1 MAHAAFTAGLQ
12 MGSLL
17 SKGVRLRH
25 MAHRTVASF
34 LAIAL
39 LAFFRP
45 MRAASAVPQRLR
57 AVSLFVRKS
66 AVAEMCKSQRRLVLP
81 CFVMPPLTCVCP
93 EAYSDGTSPR
103 YAQRWCQSFTTF

>member
-1 MAHAAFTAGLQ
+1 

-25 MAHRTVASF
+25 MAHRTVTSF

-45 MRAASAVPQRLR
+45 MRAAGAVPQRLR
-57 AVSLFVRKS
+57 AVSLFVCKS
-66 AVAEMCKSQRRLVLP
+66 AVAEMCSSQRW
-81 CFVMPPLTCVCP
+81 PPGRC
-93 EAYSDGTSPR
+93 AG
-103 YAQRWCQSFTTF
+103 